1 MLRVTSDRTQRL
13 IQTMRAFKMDHFLN
27 GLKLQS
33 PSNMSSVS
41 SVISTVNS
49 QTIQFARYTHPYAAK
64 LSL

>member
-1 MLRVTSDRTQRL
+1 
-13 IQTMRAFKMDHFLN
+13 MDHFLN